1 MHRIISSHL
10 ANFVKGFGLE
20 SSPQDQQFE
29 YFCNYATLY
38 SRCASG
44 FDLDDVTTGNGDD
57 GVDGIA
63 IILDEEIII
72 SDEDATS
79 AFKTDRKNHDL
90 EIVFI
95 QAKTSDG
102 FDLGDFLKFKES
114 ILRFLSEDPYL
125 GKDAIQKNARTVFDV
140 CIRNVPKIRNG
151 KPRLTARFVTTGN
164 YLAPKEFKTAI
175 TNFQNQLND
184 IGYFSETDIKCL
196 GRNELTQ
203 LWVATYSGITAQLPL
218 FGSAPLPTI
227 SGIEEAYLVVARAV
241 DVVSNLL
248 IAEDGSLR
256 AQVFEE
262 NVRAYLGGDNIV
274 NQSIADTLSSSTS
287 STRFPVLNN
296 GITIVSP
303 DVRLQGNVLHLENFQ
318 IVNGCQTSN
327 ILYENRGKYDESVMV
342 TLKVIETSN
351 EDVFSELVRATNSQ
365 SKVDETQFLT
375 LRPIIKR
382 TEQLFNSF
390 EGQDGRLYFER
401 REKQYSGKEVP
412 AIRTFNI
419 NTVTKCVASMFCHRP
434 DLAYRYPKKM
444 YETLSDVIFDEENK
458 EIVFYA
464 SCLVLYRLHLYVASS
479 NVPQNMRR
487 FKWHILALVGT
498 IIAGKEQP
506 SLKSKKMDGY
516 CQKIIDRLTKPSEQA
531 LTPFKQ
537 AVHILETLGEISDD
551 RLKRQTVLDEM
562 LAAIPDTTKKVT
574 PKRVTRSKKP
584 NSSKN
589 SS

>member
-1 MHRIISSHL
+1 MHRIVNSHL
-10 ANFVKGFGLE
+10 KNFVKSFGFE
-20 SSPQDQQFE
+20 SDPQDQQFE
-29 YFCNYATLY
+29 YFCNYAVLY

-44 FDLDDVTTGNGDD
+44 FDLDDLTTGVGDD
-57 GVDGIA
+57 GVDGVA

-72 SDEDATS
+72 SDEDARS
-79 AFKTDRKNHDL
+79 AFQTDRKNHDM
-90 EIVFI
+90 EVVFV

-114 ILRFLSEDPYL
+114 ILRFLNEDPYL
-125 GKDAIQKNARTVFDV
+125 ATDTVQRNARSVFDE
-140 CIRNVPKIRNG
+140 CIGNVPKIRNG
-151 KPRLTARFVTTGN
+151 KPRLTARFITTGN
-164 YLAPKEFKTAI
+164 YLAPREFASAI
-175 TNFQNQLND
+175 AAFEKQISDL
-184 IGYFSETDIKCL
+184 GYFSEADIKCF
-196 GRNELTQ
+196 GRNELTE

-227 SGIEEAYLVVARAV
+227 AGIEEAYLVVARAV
-241 DVVSNLL
+241 DVVANLL
-248 IAEDGSLR
+248 VAEDGSLR
-256 AQVFEE
+256 TQVFEE

-274 NQSIADTLSSSTS
+274 NQSIADTLNNSVT

-303 DVRLQGNVLHLENFQ
+303 DIRLQGNVLHLENFQ

-327 ILYENRGKYDESVMV
+327 ILYENRGRYDDKVMV
-342 TLKVIETSN
+342 TLKVIETSS

-382 TEQLFNSF
+382 VEQLFNSF

-401 REKQYSGKEVP
+401 REKQYFGKEVP

-419 NTVTKCVASMFCHRP
+419 NTVAKCVASMFCHRP

-444 YETLSDVIFDEENK
+444 YESLSGIMFDEENK
-458 EIVFYA
+458 EIIFYA

-487 FKWHILALVGT
+487 FKWHILVLVCV
-498 IIAGKEQP
+498 IIAGKDKP
-506 SLKSKKMDGY
+506 SLKSKKMEAY
-516 CQKIIDRLTKPSEQA
+516 CQKVIDKLTKPGEQA
-531 LTPFKQ
+531 LAPFKQ
-537 AVHILETLGEISDD
+537 AVDILETLGEISDD
-551 RLKRQTVLDEM
+551 RLKRQIVLEEM
-562 LAAIPDTTKKVT
+562 LAAIPDPIPAKKS
-574 PKRVTRSKKP
+574 KRKVKT
-584 NSSKN
+584 
-589 SS
+589 

>member
-10 ANFVKGFGLE
+10 NNFVKSFGLE
-20 SSPQDQQFE
+20 SISREDQFE
-29 YFCNYATLY
+29 YFCSYAVLY

-57 GVDGIA
+57 GVDGVA
-63 IILDEEIII
+63 VILDEEILV
-72 SDEDATS
+72 SDEDARV
-79 AFKTDRKNHDL
+79 AFKSDRKNHDV

-114 ILRFLSEDPYL
+114 ILRFLNEDPYL
-125 GKDAIQKNARTVFDV
+125 AVDSIQCNARNIFDE
-140 CIRNVPKIRNG
+140 CIGNVPKIRNG
-151 KPRLTARFVTTGN
+151 KPRLTARFISTGN
-164 YLAPKEFKTAI
+164 YLAPKEFEGAI
-175 TNFQNQLND
+175 AAFERQLRD
-184 IGYFSETDIKCL
+184 VGYFSEVDIKCL
-196 GRNELTQ
+196 GRNELTE
-203 LWVATYSGITAQLPL
+203 LWVSTYSGITAQLPL

-227 SGIEEAYLVVARAV
+227 AGIEEAYLVVARAV

-248 IAEDGSLR
+248 VAQDGSLR

-262 NVRAYLGGDNIV
+262 NVRAYLGGDNAV
-274 NQSIADTLSSSTS
+274 NQSIADTLNNRNT

-303 DVRLQGNVLHLENFQ
+303 DIRLQGNVLHLENFQ

-327 ILYENRGKYDESVMV
+327 ILYENRGRYDDTVMV
-342 TLKVIETSN
+342 TLKVIETSS

-382 TEQLFNSF
+382 VEQLFNSF

-401 REKQYSGKEVP
+401 REKQYFGKEVP

-419 NTVTKCVASMFCHRP
+419 NTVAKCVASMFCHRP

-444 YETLSDVIFDEENK
+444 YETLSSIMFDEENK

-464 SCLVLYRLHLYVASS
+464 SCLTLYRLHLYVASS

-487 FKWHILALVGT
+487 FKWHILVMVCV
-498 IIAGKEQP
+498 IIAGKDKP
-506 SLKSKKMDGY
+506 GLKSKKMEAY
-516 CQKIIDRLTKPSEQA
+516 CQKIIDKLTKPGEQA
-531 LTPFKQ
+531 LAPFKQ
-537 AVHILETLGEISDD
+537 AVDILVSMGDISDD
-551 RLKRQTVLDEM
+551 RLKRQVVLDEM
-562 LAAIPDTTKKVT
+562 LAAIPDQPPAKKSKSKSKTK
-574 PKRVTRSKKP
+574 
-584 NSSKN
+584 N
-589 SS
+589 